1 MEIGLVF
8 RGRISM
14 DDQGHVINVNASS
27 SNVGCNEGNR
37 STETADIQR
46 FVVQVQDENHVT
58 HARTPCQN
66 HRARLPHAASGRVMS
81 GPTAPRSG
89 AKP

>member
-37 STETADIQR
+37 STFGEGGQVLHSSGLREVPVHFDCWHASE
-46 FVVQVQDENHVT
+46 VQLFRELLGSTLHLGEHNGF
-58 HARTPCQN
+58 AG
-66 HRARLPHAASGRVMS
+66 S
-81 GPTAPRSG
+81 
-89 AKP
+89 